1 MVTRSG
7 SAATRQTGDATMSKV
22 TDASLRRS
30 AESSIAAITDAARDG
45 RADRVASLAISTREV
60 IACLPKKTR
69 ETLLADLDTA
79 LRTRARA

>member
-1 MVTRSG
+1 
-7 SAATRQTGDATMSKV
+7 MSKV

-30 AESSIAAITDAARDG
+30 AESSIAAIAEAARDG
-45 RADRVASLAISTREV
+45 RTDRIASLAISTREV
-60 IACLPKKTR
+60 IACLPKQTR